1 MNKRGFTLIE
11 LLVVVAIIGVLASMV
26 MSSLNDARER
36 AREARALSEMKSI
49 YTAFQMYLLDNNG
62 NGINLPPVNGNGS
75 TSWHEPDCEGTYTLG
90 ADGNDFPNGALLSTF
105 ATELDPYIDTS
116 MLNPWGYRYEID
128 AVYVCSSG
136 NSNLDIPC
144 NGETKMVYALVAN
157 KVSEGVNG
165 YSNDE
170 VIYEICRHD

>member
-36 AREARALSEMKSI
+36 AREARARSEMKSI

-62 NGINLPPVNGNGS
+62 NGINLPPAALNGN
-75 TSWHEPDCEGTYTLG
+75 TSWQEPDCEGSPQTNI
-90 ADGNDFPNGALLSTF
+90 AGNDFPNAAWLSTF

-128 AVYVCSSG
+128 AVYLCNSASPTVSSDCPAHG
-136 NSNLDIPC
+136 SF
-144 NGETKMVYALVAN
+144 YALVAN
-157 KVSEGVNG
+157 KNNN
-165 YSNDE
+165 YTNR
-170 VIYEICRHD
+170 YEEDDILYIICQHG